1 MRALLVVPLH
11 PRPNDASCVLKR
23 LKHVLPDA
31 FFFEASEKPFDDP
44 ILFRCIRRDEFLLQ
58 PIVSTGLP
66 KPPALKDH
74 AVITPQDRRPHGPQR
89 PEPGQTGGFHCALGR
104 LHPTPERKLV
114 PNHFP
119 IMTIDHCRQMR
130 PAVLGRTKYASRPW
144 PSVHCFY
151 SSN

>member
-1 MRALLVVPLH
+1 MPALRAKRFTSALVPLVLTYVRSKGKDPKALEKKYLH
-11 PRPNDASCVLKR
+11 VRSDEGHASPEVSLDELGGILADAAKL
-23 LKHVLPDA
+23 LG
-31 FFFEASEKPFDDP
+31 DP
-44 ILFRCIRRDEFLLQ
+44 LF
-58 PIVSTGLP
+58 
-66 KPPALKDH
+66 
-74 AVITPQDRRPHGPQR
+74 
-89 PEPGQTGGFHCALGR
+89 GFHCALGR